1 MTKLLYLFLLYLPFP
16 GLAAYAGGDPIT
28 NTVELIKKVN
38 IHEFSKMFAS
48 TIDLTILDEE
58 NIYSA
63 TQAEQVLESFF
74 KNNPVKSVTV
84 LHRVNSN
91 PNMRFAVLTVV
102 TGNGTY
108 RTSVSLKQVNGQF
121 LVNELRI
128 ETEKKE

>member
-1 MTKLLYLFLLYLPFP
+1 MKKLIYLFLLCVPV
-16 GLAAYAGGDPIT
+16 AISTAYAGGDPVAIT
-28 NTVELIKKVN
+28 VDLLKKVN
-38 IHEFSKMFAS
+38 IHEFAKTFSS
-48 TIDLTILDEE
+48 TIDMTIENEE

-74 KNNPVKSVTV
+74 KNTQVKSVKV

-91 PNMRFAVLTVV
+91 PNIRFTVLQVETNN
-102 TGNGTY
+102 GNY
-108 RTSVSLKQVNGQF
+108 RTSLSMKLVNGQY